1 MNTVGNYNPINPRKV
16 LSTSLEL
23 IKYSMTEQFNL
34 YVEIYINDDA
44 KGFDIE
50 WNEGH
55 YIVEYTEQTRVV
67 TQFKTAKD
75 VLKLLSKYSIVF
87 IELQDRLSYSLSNKK
102 RTYSCVLYECNEAN
116 GDTCYETDIKNAL
129 TEIASKIKRN
139 NATRNIQK
147 EYLKRYYAPG
157 GSASNKAKARFEA
170 LI

>member
-34 YVEIYINDDA
+34 YVEIFINDYA

-50 WNEGH
+50 WNEGQ
-55 YIVEYTEQTRVV
+55 YIVAEEAGLTRP
-67 TQFKTAKD
+67 FKTAKD
-75 VLKLLSKYSIVF
+75 VLKLLSKQYSIIF

-102 RTYSCVLYECNEAN
+102 RSYSCVLYECNEAG
-116 GDTCYETDIKNAL
+116 GDTCYETEINNQL
-129 TEIASKIKRN
+129 TEISSKIKRN
-139 NATRNIQK
+139 NATRKIQK

-157 GSASNKAKARFEA
+157 GPVSNKAKARFEA
-170 LI
+170 LM